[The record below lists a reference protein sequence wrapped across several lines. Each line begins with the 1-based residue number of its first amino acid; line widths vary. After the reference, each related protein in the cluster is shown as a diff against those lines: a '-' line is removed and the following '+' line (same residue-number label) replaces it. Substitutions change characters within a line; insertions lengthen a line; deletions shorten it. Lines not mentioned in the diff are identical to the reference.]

1 MSGNTFGTLFKV
13 TTFGESHGLALG
25 AIVDGCPPGIE
36 ICEADLQRDLDLR
49 KPGTSKHTTQRRE
62 PDEVKILSGV
72 FEGKTTGTPI
82 SLMIENQDQRSRD
95 YGNIADTF
103 RPAHADYTYDQ
114 KYGFRDYRGGGRSS
128 ARETAMRVAAGAIA
142 KKYLR
147 QQFGIEIQGFLSQLG
162 PIKLEVKDLSQV
174 YENSFFSPD
183 PDAIPE
189 LEQYMTALRR
199 EGDSIGAKISVIAKN
214 VMPGLGAPV
223 FDRLDADIAKA
234 MMSINAVK
242 GVEIG
247 DGFGV
252 IEQKGSEHRDEMTPT
267 GFLSNHAGGV
277 LGGLSSGQDIIV
289 HMALKPT
296 SSITIPGKSIDRS
309 GQPIEVI
316 TKGRHDPCVGIRAT
330 PIAEAMLAL
339 TLMDH
344 LLRHRAQNADVQCP
358 TPIISQNNS

>member
-13 TTFGESHGLALG
+13 TTFGESHGIALG

-36 ICEADLQRDLDLR
+36 ICEADLQHDLNLR

-62 PDEVKILSGV
+62 ADEVKILSGV

-82 SLMIENQDQRSRD
+82 GLQIENTDQRSKD

-142 KKYLR
+142 KKYLK

-189 LEQYMTALRR
+189 LEAYMTALRR
-199 EGDSIGAKISVIAKN
+199 EGDSVGAKITVIAKN
-214 VMPGLGAPV
+214 LMPGLGAPV

-234 MMSINAVK
+234 IMSINAVK

-247 DGFGV
+247 DGFDV
-252 IEQKGSEHRDEMTPT
+252 VEQKGSEHRDEMTPE
-267 GFLSNHAGGV
+267 GFLTNHAGGV
-277 LGGLSSGQDIIV
+277 LGGISSGQDIVV

-309 GQPIEVI
+309 GNAIDVI

-339 TLMDH
+339 TIMDH
-344 LLRHRAQNADVQCP
+344 LLRHRAQNADVVCA
-358 TPIISQNNS
+358 TPIIKGQA

>member
-62 PDEVKILSGV
+62 ADEVKIMSGV

-82 SLMIENQDQRSRD
+82 GLIIENTDQRSRD
-95 YGNIADTF
+95 YGNIEDTF

-142 KKYLR
+142 KKYLK

-174 YENSFFSPD
+174 YDNSFFSPD

-189 LEQYMTALRR
+189 LEEYMTALRR

-234 MMSINAVK
+234 IMSINAVK

-247 DGFGV
+247 DGFDV
-252 IEQKGSEHRDEMTPT
+252 IEQKGSQHRDEMTPE

-277 LGGLSSGQDIIV
+277 LGGISSGQDIIV

-296 SSITIPGKSIDRS
+296 SSITIPGKSINRA
-309 GQPIEVI
+309 GEAIEVV

-330 PIAEAMLAL
+330 PIAEAMVAL
-339 TLMDH
+339 TIMDH
-344 LLRHRAQNADVQCP
+344 LLRHRAQNTDVVCP
-358 TPIISQNNS
+358 TPIIKSQA